1 MKSVRFVFARI
12 LSVLFAAI
20 LISSVFTSCEAEDT
34 KSNISGIPE
43 SPEVS
48 TTLYYVRRSYTDPAD
63 ITYQNVLTDDTY
75 WDVIVINSDDKTTF
89 TEVTYPVDLNGKNR
103 VREEFT
109 WKEEG
114 EYFYLYDED
123 DEKVNGAKVTI
134 TDASITRKAAI
145 GFDYME
151 YIDMMYCE
159 EVFEL
164 VTDISLLPTEASYEI
179 PVEKTLADF
188 VEAGSYCVPGWC
200 KTQTTYSLLLV
211 TPEKKAIWYF
221 YDLGSRHRKE
231 YDLSEYSKEGTV
243 ITEGN
248 VAVEFSPQMDD
259 ESCQVRFKKSD
270 GTWSGWHLGPSSDC
284 CVVELMNSK
293 NTSDFLCLTKFGAF
307 GFVNSSRDAVW
318 SKNSIG
324 PSGKPDFCSDNGTST
339 VRITKDT
346 VFVSLWEKD
355 DYDEEEYEEPYGIW
369 TVTDNSNTTIA
380 ELFSQLQ

>member
-1 MKSVRFVFARI
+1 M
-12 LSVLFAAI
+12 FAAI
-20 LISSVFTSCEAEDT
+20 LISSIFTSCETEDN
-34 KSNISGIPE
+34 KSNFSE
-43 SPEVS
+43 
-48 TTLYYVRRSYTDPAD
+48 TLYFVRRSYTDPSD
-63 ITYQNVLTDDTY
+63 PNYQTVLTDDSY
-75 WDVIVINSDDKTTF
+75 WDVIVIDSNDKSSF
-89 TEVTYPVDLNGKNR
+89 TEVTYPVKDGNR

-109 WKEEG
+109 WKEDG

-123 DEKVNGAKVTI
+123 DEKVNGAKVTFAD
-134 TDASITRKAAI
+134 TSITRKAALS
-145 GFDYME
+145 FDYME

-164 VTDISLLPTEASYEI
+164 VTDTSLLPTEASYEI

-243 ITEGN
+243 LTEGN

-270 GTWSGWHLGPSSDC
+270 GTWSGWHLTPSSDC
-284 CVVELMNSK
+284 GVVEMTNSE
-293 NTSDFLCLTKFGAF
+293 NSGDFLCLTKFGAF
-307 GFVNSSRDAVW
+307 GFVKSSRDAVW
-318 SKNSIG
+318 GTKSLYG
-324 PSGKPDFCSDNGTST
+324 AGGKPNFCSETDTST
-339 VRITKDT
+339 VRLTSDT
-346 VFVSLWEKD
+346 VYVSLWVED
-355 DYDEEEYEEPYGIW
+355 DYEEDEYTEEPYGSW
-369 TVTDNSNTTIA
+369 SVTDNSNTTIA
-380 ELFSQLQ
+380 ELFAQLD

>member
-1 MKSVRFVFARI
+1 MKSVRFIFASI

-43 SPEVS
+43 TPEVS

-63 ITYQNVLTDDTY
+63 YTYQNVLTDDTY
-75 WDVIVINSDDKTTF
+75 WDVIAISSDDKSTF
-89 TEVTYPVDLNGKNR
+89 KEITYPVIKGNR

-221 YDLGSRHRKE
+221 YGSDSSRHRKE

-307 GFVNSSRDAVW
+307 GFVKSSRDAVW

-324 PSGKPDFCSDNGTST
+324 PSGKPDFCSDNDTST

-346 VFVSLWEKD
+346 VFVSLLEE
-355 DYDEEEYEEPYGIW
+355 DEYEDEYEEPYGTW

-380 ELFSQLQ
+380 ELFSQMQ